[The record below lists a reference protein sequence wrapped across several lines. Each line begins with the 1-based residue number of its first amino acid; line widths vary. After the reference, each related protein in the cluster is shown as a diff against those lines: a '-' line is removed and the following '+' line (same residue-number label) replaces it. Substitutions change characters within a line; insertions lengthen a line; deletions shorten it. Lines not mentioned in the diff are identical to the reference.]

1 MGIFG
6 QRKALHQ
13 SGDID
18 AGKRLAKTLSWPHLV
33 ALGVGAIVG
42 TGIYTLTGVGADR
55 AGPAV
60 IVAFAIAGA
69 VCACAALAYAEVA
82 TLIPTA
88 GGAYT
93 YTYVA
98 IGERL
103 AWIVGWSLILE
114 YSLACSTVAVGW
126 SAYLVGWLHSAG
138 IELPAALLSG
148 PHAGGIINLPAV
160 LVALIVSGMLIAGT
174 RESATFNI
182 VLVAIKLTALA
193 CFVVLTLPAF
203 DGSNLEPFMP
213 YGFTSHVEGGE
224 ARGVMAAAA
233 IVFFA
238 FYGFDA
244 VATSAEEAKNPGR
257 DLKIGIIGS
266 MAVCTLIY
274 MLVAV
279 SAVAAVHHE
288 SIAASSEPLA
298 FVLRTLGHPGAA
310 WAVGLA
316 ALIALPS
323 VILVMMYGQSR
334 IFFVMARDGL
344 LPKKLS
350 AVSPRTGTPV
360 LITAVTGIFVACA
373 AGFFRLDEI
382 AELANAGTLL
392 AFVTTAAS
400 MMVLRRSAPG
410 VPRVFRCPAPNVVGT
425 LAILGC
431 LYLFLSLPALTIE
444 RFFLWNALGF
454 AIYLLLQWLRARVVA
469 QPDVP

>member
-6 QRKALHQ
+6 QRKALQHPTHVDE
-13 SGDID
+13 S
-18 AGKRLAKTLSWPHLV
+18 KRLAKSLSWPHLI

-60 IVAFAIAGA
+60 ILAFAVAGA

-82 TLIPTA
+82 TLLPAA

-126 SAYLVGWLHSAG
+126 SAYLVGWLQSAG
-138 IELPAALLSG
+138 VDLPAALLSG

-160 LVALIVSGMLIAGT
+160 LVALIIAGMLMVGT

-182 VLVAIKLTALA
+182 LLVVIKLAALA
-193 CFVVLTLPAF
+193 CFVTLALPAF
-203 DGSNLEPFMP
+203 NGGNLEPFMP
-213 YGFTSHVEGGE
+213 YGFSSHVEGGE

-274 MLVAV
+274 MLVAI
-279 SAVAAVHHE
+279 SAVGAVNHTE
-288 SIAASSEPLA
+288 LAASGEPLA
-298 FVLRTLGHPGAA
+298 YVLRTLNHPFAA

-344 LPKKLS
+344 LPRKLS

-360 LITAVTGIFVACA
+360 LITAVTGTFVALA

-400 MMVLRRSAPG
+400 MMVLRRTAST
-410 VPRVFRCPAPNVVGT
+410 VPRVFRCPAPNLVGT

-431 LYLFLSLPALTIE
+431 LYLFLSLPSLTIQ
-444 RFFLWNALGF
+444 RFLMWNALGF
-454 AIYLLLQWLRARVVA
+454 AIYLLLQRLRARVA
-469 QPDVP
+469 APA